1 MGLPPVHTAQESD
14 PTCWIPPNL
23 GFLGL
28 KEVEDVVVAV
38 DGPASGAGTGGS
50 VLILV
55 SVSPLGVPEA
65 LEDPVSVIGRSLV
78 LVYSVVDRSERKPG
92 LEALGVSRCLQ

>member
-1 MGLPPVHTAQESD
+1 M
-14 PTCWIPPNL
+14 
-23 GFLGL
+23 

-38 DGPASGAGTGGS
+38 DGPASGLGTGGS

-55 SVSPLGVPEA
+55 SVSPLVVLEA
-65 LEDPVSVIGRSLV
+65 LEDPVSVIGRSFV
-78 LVYSVVDRSERKPG
+78 SVYSVVGRSEWKLR